1 MNTQVIKSGASAIF
15 GASVLGMVGIL
26 EGSISLGSTWSIGE
40 QAPIIGALALVTAVA
55 LHGPKVGNWAI
66 WELVVGTFAI
76 VLPIAVFIGQPT
88 AVLELFGQGSDLHPW
103 TSLAVAAT
111 SYLGFWIAT
120 WR

>member
-1 MNTQVIKSGASAIF
+1 MNVQVVKSGASAIF

-55 LHGPKVGNWAI
+55 LHGPKISNWAI
-66 WELVVGTFAI
+66 WELVVGAFA
-76 VLPIAVFIGQPT
+76 VALPVAVFIGQPT
-88 AVLELFGQGSDLHPW
+88 AVLGLFGEGSDLHPW
-103 TSLAVAAT
+103 TSIAVASV
-111 SYLGFWIAT
+111 SYLGFWVAT